1 MRKLITALPDGGVNA
16 LSGLQGTQTVGR
28 ISAAH
33 PATYCLR
40 FWATLFLPT
49 GHRRNAT
56 SCQLLA
62 NVRPFESCLND
73 LFRRNSLCDL
83 PGLPQQPTLRVICCF
98 KTGATPD
105 VGLTGQGNL
114 FHTLR
119 FTPGID
125 GIKQLHDS
133 FRLQDRERMNEKKNY
148 TYHLIAI
155 FTVGVWGLTFIST
168 KVLIANGLSPKEIF
182 LLRFLIAY
190 IGIWF
195 ISPRKLFA
203 NNWKDELWLLLGGI
217 TGGSVYFL
225 TENMALGITLAT
237 NVAFIVCT
245 APLLT
250 TIFSLMIYKK
260 EKATRTLI
268 GGSLMALVGVAM
280 VVYNGSFVL
289 KISPLGDFLTLLA
302 ALSWAFY
309 SLIMKK
315 MTGRYNTIF
324 ITRKIFFYGILTI
337 LPVFL
342 FQPWQADLSLLME
355 PSVLLNLLFLGVLAS
370 LVCFAVWNVVLKN
383 LGTVRASNYIYLN
396 PLFTLVGSAVLLDEH
411 LTIIALIGA
420 GCIMGG
426 VYIAGRK

>member
-1 MRKLITALPDGGVNA
+1 M
-16 LSGLQGTQTVGR
+16 
-28 ISAAH
+28 
-33 PATYCLR
+33 
-40 FWATLFLPT
+40 
-49 GHRRNAT
+49 
-56 SCQLLA
+56 
-62 NVRPFESCLND
+62 
-73 LFRRNSLCDL
+73 
-83 PGLPQQPTLRVICCF
+83 
-98 KTGATPD
+98 
-105 VGLTGQGNL
+105 
-114 FHTLR
+114 
-119 FTPGID
+119 
-125 GIKQLHDS
+125 
-133 FRLQDRERMNEKKNY
+133 
-148 TYHLIAI
+148 
-155 FTVGVWGLTFIST
+155 FTVCRFIPRGSE
-168 KVLIANGLSPKEIF
+168 ILSFSGIITRPMTGRFIIWWMLKKE
-182 LLRFLIAY
+182 RN
-190 IGIWF
+190 
-195 ISPRKLFA
+195 R
-203 NNWKDELWLLLGGI
+203 N
-217 TGGSVYFL
+217 YFQQ
-225 TENMALGITLAT
+225 N
-237 NVAFIVCT
+237 VCT

-260 EKATRTLI
+260 EKATRSLI

-324 ITRKIFFYGILTI
+324 ITRKIFFYGILSI

-342 FQPWQADLSLLME
+342 FQPWQADLSLLLE
-355 PSVLLNLLFLGVLAS
+355 PSILLNLLFLGVLAS

-396 PLFTLVGSAVLLDEH
+396 PLFTLVGSAILLNEH

>member
-1 MRKLITALPDGGVNA
+1 MPPI
-16 LSGLQGTQTVGR
+16 
-28 ISAAH
+28 
-33 PATYCLR
+33 Y
-40 FWATLFLPT
+40 
-49 GHRRNAT
+49 
-56 SCQLLA
+56 
-62 NVRPFESCLND
+62 
-73 LFRRNSLCDL
+73 
-83 PGLPQQPTLRVICCF
+83 
-98 KTGATPD
+98 
-105 VGLTGQGNL
+105 
-114 FHTLR
+114 
-119 FTPGID
+119 
-125 GIKQLHDS
+125 
-133 FRLQDRERMNEKKNY
+133 RERMNEKKNY

-289 KISPLGDFLTLLA
+289 KISPLGDCLTLVA

-324 ITRKIFFYGILTI
+324 ITRKIFFYGILTT
-337 LPVFL
+337 LPVFMFQSAFRSVEFIVSGCGCFPDL
-342 FQPWQADLSLLME
+342 FCSLECRTEKSGNGTRFQLYLSQ
-355 PSVLLNLLFLGVLAS
+355 
-370 LVCFAVWNVVLKN
+370 
-383 LGTVRASNYIYLN
+383 
-396 PLFTLVGSAVLLDEH
+396 SAVH
-411 LTIIALIGA
+411 FGRIGYPV
-420 GCIMGG
+420 G
-426 VYIAGRK
+426 

>member
-1 MRKLITALPDGGVNA
+1 
-16 LSGLQGTQTVGR
+16 
-28 ISAAH
+28 
-33 PATYCLR
+33 
-40 FWATLFLPT
+40 
-49 GHRRNAT
+49 
-56 SCQLLA
+56 
-62 NVRPFESCLND
+62 
-73 LFRRNSLCDL
+73 
-83 PGLPQQPTLRVICCF
+83 
-98 KTGATPD
+98 
-105 VGLTGQGNL
+105 
-114 FHTLR
+114 
-119 FTPGID
+119 
-125 GIKQLHDS
+125 
-133 FRLQDRERMNEKKNY
+133 MNEKKNY

-250 TIFSLMIYKK
+250 TILSLLIYKK
-260 EKATRTLI
+260 EKATAGLV
-268 GGSLMALVGVAM
+268 GGSLLALVGVAL
-280 VVYNGSFVL
+280 VVYNGHFIL

-302 ALSWAFY
+302 AFSWAFY

-315 MTGRYNTIF
+315 MSGRYRTTF

-337 LPVFL
+337 LPAFIL
-342 FQPWQADLSLLME
+342 HPWQFSLSGLWQPAVWM
-355 PSVLLNLLFLGVLAS
+355 NLLFLGVLAS
-370 LVCFAVWNVVLKN
+370 LVCFVVWNIILKQ

-396 PLFTLVGSAVLLDEH
+396 PLFTLIGSAVLLDEQFTVMS
-411 LTIIALIGA
+411 LMGAMLIL
-420 GCIMGG
+420 GG
-426 VYIAGRK
+426 VYWAGKR